1 MGEISPDEFKHFI
14 GPDIRLEPVTLHKSD
29 NVKSLLEYYMGKT
42 PWSVRVSSST
52 TSSLRRTP
60 PKAISKPLFFIHTS
74 HSAMKIAIFPGS
86 FDPFTVGHA
95 SIVERGL
102 PMFDRIVI
110 GVGVND
116 SKRSLFSTDER
127 VEAISRIYADE
138 PRIKVVA
145 YNDLTVDLVRREGAQ
160 FILRGLR
167 SVKDFEYERDIAAM
181 NHRLSG
187 VETVMLFTE
196 SHIADISSSVVRELI
211 AYGKDVSDFLPR
223 RHSPRSTNE

>member
-1 MGEISPDEFKHFI
+1 
-14 GPDIRLEPVTLHKSD
+14 
-29 NVKSLLEYYMGKT
+29 
-42 PWSVRVSSST
+42 
-52 TSSLRRTP
+52 
-60 PKAISKPLFFIHTS
+60 
-74 HSAMKIAIFPGS
+74 MKVAIFPGS

-116 SKRSLFSTDER
+116 SKRTLFTPEQR
-127 VEAISRIYADE
+127 VEAISRLYSDE

-145 YNDLTVDLVRREGAQ
+145 YSDLTVDLVRREGAQ

-181 NHRLSG
+181 NNRLSG
-187 VETVMLFTE
+187 VETVLLFTE
-196 SHIADISSSVVRELI
+196 AHYSDISSSVVRELI
-211 AYGKDVSDFLPR
+211 AFGKDVSEFLPKR
-223 RHSPRSTNE
+223 KS

>member
-1 MGEISPDEFKHFI
+1 
-14 GPDIRLEPVTLHKSD
+14 
-29 NVKSLLEYYMGKT
+29 
-42 PWSVRVSSST
+42 
-52 TSSLRRTP
+52 
-60 PKAISKPLFFIHTS
+60 
-74 HSAMKIAIFPGS
+74 MKVAIFPGS

-116 SKRSLFSTDER
+116 SKRSIPTPAAR
-127 VEAISRIYADE
+127 VEATRKPYAEE
-138 PRIKVVA
+138 PRSIDEA

-181 NHRLSG
+181 NNRLSG
-187 VETVMLFTE
+187 VETVLLFTE
-196 SHIADISSSVVRELI
+196 AHYSDISSSVVRELI
-211 AYGKDVSDFLPR
+211 AFGKDVSEFLPKKKG
-223 RHSPRSTNE
+223 

>member
-1 MGEISPDEFKHFI
+1 
-14 GPDIRLEPVTLHKSD
+14 
-29 NVKSLLEYYMGKT
+29 
-42 PWSVRVSSST
+42 
-52 TSSLRRTP
+52 
-60 PKAISKPLFFIHTS
+60 
-74 HSAMKIAIFPGS
+74 MKVAIFPGS

-116 SKRSLFSTDER
+116 SKRPLFSPAER
-127 VEAISRIYADE
+127 VEAIRHIYADE
-138 PRIKVVA
+138 PRIEVVA
-145 YNDLTVDLVRREGAQ
+145 YNDLTVDLVKREGAQ

-196 SHIADISSSVVRELI
+196 ARYSDISSGVVRELI
-211 AYGKDVSDFLPR
+211 AYGKDVSDFLPKA
-223 RHSPRSTNE
+223 STTPRK

>member
-1 MGEISPDEFKHFI
+1 
-14 GPDIRLEPVTLHKSD
+14 
-29 NVKSLLEYYMGKT
+29 
-42 PWSVRVSSST
+42 
-52 TSSLRRTP
+52 
-60 PKAISKPLFFIHTS
+60 
-74 HSAMKIAIFPGS
+74 MKVAIFPGS

-116 SKRSLFSTDER
+116 KKRSFYAPEQR
-127 VEAISRIYADE
+127 VEVIRRVYANE

-145 YNDLTVDLVRREGAQ
+145 YNDLTIDLVRREGAQ

-181 NHRLSG
+181 NKRLAG

-196 SHIADISSSVVRELI
+196 AHYSDISSSVVRELI
-211 AYGKDVSDFLPR
+211 AYGKDVSAFLPQ
-223 RHSPRSTNE
+223 PAQTETNLQK